1 MVITKAEKVK
11 STIYAP
17 KELKDWY
24 EEHSVKTGLT
34 QNALYILALKRY
46 RESEEKK
53 NGR

>member
-1 MVITKAEKVK
+1 METKVEKVK
-11 STIYAP
+11 STIYMP
-17 KELKDWY
+17 EELKDWY
-24 EEHSVKTGLT
+24 KKYSVNTGLT